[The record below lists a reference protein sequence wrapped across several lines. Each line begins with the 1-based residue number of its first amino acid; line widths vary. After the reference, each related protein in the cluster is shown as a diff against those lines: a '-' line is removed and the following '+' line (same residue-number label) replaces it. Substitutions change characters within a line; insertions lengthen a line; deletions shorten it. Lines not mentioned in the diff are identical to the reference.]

1 MGTTANTGQST
12 WEQIHGGVR
21 ETERLIGQKNYN
33 LAMVKARQ
41 TLEYMVKCLCE
52 RYGILETGL
61 LEMIDA
67 LYSAGK
73 ISKTTC
79 EHYHKIRTIGN
90 KAIHEGHNSA
100 YNANQAHHLLSQDVY
115 TFANDYND
123 TKKSTR
129 ASRSAAPTPASS
141 RLRGN
146 SRHSSASSGNEK
158 PAGTRSG
165 SSEGRRPRAYAGGPS
180 FEFRSI
186 IKPVLLI
193 IIIILVILAESHR
206 SIVSVIVEP
215 VVSVIRPV
223 TELRLVEAALT
234 ISVPGKSA
242 TILTTTAIVRESS
255 SVLTISVIVKSRSV
269 RIISVTGIIVSWSV
283 SVISVSVI
291 SVIVVSW
298 SVGIVSVSTISVIII
313 SRSVRIISIT
323 ICKSYTVT
331 VISVVVISWS
341 VISLLVAK
349 SCLIR
354 IHTLTIVKSY
364 KW

>member
-1 MGTTANTGQST
+1 
-12 WEQIHGGVR
+12 
-21 ETERLIGQKNYN
+21 
-33 LAMVKARQ
+33 MVKARQ

-90 KAIHEGHNSA
+90 KAIHEGDNSA
-100 YNANQAHHLLSQDVY
+100 YNANQAHHLLSQEVY

-193 IIIILVILAESHR
+193 IIIILLLLIIKMIRPATDAKPDSTAAVSTESLAPETEAETVAAESTVYR
-206 SIVSVIVEP
+206 TTDTVNVRPEPSTDTDRIGVLAPDTDVEY
-215 VVSVIRPV
+215 
-223 TELRLVEAALT
+223 LRDYDEKWA
-234 ISVPGKSA
+234 
-242 TILTTTAIVRESS
+242 
-255 SVLTISVIVKSRSV
+255 
-269 RIISVTGIIVSWSV
+269 
-283 SVISVSVI
+283 VISYNGQEAYVSRDFI
-291 SVIVVSW
+291 RQVSQ
-298 SVGIVSVSTISVIII
+298 
-313 SRSVRIISIT
+313 
-323 ICKSYTVT
+323 
-331 VISVVVISWS
+331 
-341 VISLLVAK
+341 
-349 SCLIR
+349 
-354 IHTLTIVKSY
+354 
-364 KW
+364 

>member
-90 KAIHEGHNSA
+90 KAIHEGDNSA
-100 YNANQAHHLLSQDVY
+100 YNANQAHHLLSQEVY

-129 ASRSAAPTPASS
+129 ASRSASSNLRFFPPSREPSAIPLPALETENLPERVPATPRDAVRAPMQAV
-141 RLRGN
+141 RLLN
-146 SRHSSASSGNEK
+146 
-158 PAGTRSG
+158 
-165 SSEGRRPRAYAGGPS
+165 
-180 FEFRSI
+180 FEA
-186 IKPVLLI
+186 LLNQ
-193 IIIILVILAESHR
+193 
-206 SIVSVIVEP
+206 
-215 VVSVIRPV
+215 
-223 TELRLVEAALT
+223 
-234 ISVPGKSA
+234 
-242 TILTTTAIVRESS
+242 
-255 SVLTISVIVKSRSV
+255 
-269 RIISVTGIIVSWSV
+269 
-283 SVISVSVI
+283 
-291 SVIVVSW
+291 
-298 SVGIVSVSTISVIII
+298 
-313 SRSVRIISIT
+313 
-323 ICKSYTVT
+323 CF
-331 VISVVVISWS
+331 
-341 VISLLVAK
+341 
-349 SCLIR
+349 
-354 IHTLTIVKSY
+354 
-364 KW
+364 

>member
-1 MGTTANTGQST
+1 MGTTANTGQSI

-100 YNANQAHHLLSQDVY
+100 YNANQAHHLLSQEVY

-193 IIIILVILAESHR
+193 IIIILLLLIIKMIRPATDAKPDSTAAVSTESLAPETEAETVAAESTVYR
-206 SIVSVIVEP
+206 TTDTVNVRPEPSTDTDRIGVLAPDTDVEY
-215 VVSVIRPV
+215 
-223 TELRLVEAALT
+223 LRDYDEKWA
-234 ISVPGKSA
+234 
-242 TILTTTAIVRESS
+242 
-255 SVLTISVIVKSRSV
+255 
-269 RIISVTGIIVSWSV
+269 
-283 SVISVSVI
+283 VISYNGQEAYVSRDFI
-291 SVIVVSW
+291 RQVSQ
-298 SVGIVSVSTISVIII
+298 
-313 SRSVRIISIT
+313 
-323 ICKSYTVT
+323 
-331 VISVVVISWS
+331 
-341 VISLLVAK
+341 
-349 SCLIR
+349 
-354 IHTLTIVKSY
+354 
-364 KW
+364 

>member
-1 MGTTANTGQST
+1 
-12 WEQIHGGVR
+12 
-21 ETERLIGQKNYN
+21 
-33 LAMVKARQ
+33 
-41 TLEYMVKCLCE
+41 MVKCLCE

-79 EHYHKIRTIGN
+79 EHYHKIRTFGN
-90 KAIHEGHNSA
+90 KAIHEGDNSA
-100 YNANQAHHLLSQDVY
+100 YNANQAHHLLSQEVY

-193 IIIILVILAESHR
+193 IIIILLLLIIKMIRPATDAKPDSTAAVSTESLAPETEAETVAAESTVYR
-206 SIVSVIVEP
+206 TTDTVNVRPEPSTDTDRIGVLAPDTDVEY
-215 VVSVIRPV
+215 
-223 TELRLVEAALT
+223 LRDYDEKWA
-234 ISVPGKSA
+234 
-242 TILTTTAIVRESS
+242 
-255 SVLTISVIVKSRSV
+255 
-269 RIISVTGIIVSWSV
+269 
-283 SVISVSVI
+283 VISYNGQEAYVSRDFI
-291 SVIVVSW
+291 RQVSQ
-298 SVGIVSVSTISVIII
+298 
-313 SRSVRIISIT
+313 
-323 ICKSYTVT
+323 
-331 VISVVVISWS
+331 
-341 VISLLVAK
+341 
-349 SCLIR
+349 
-354 IHTLTIVKSY
+354 
-364 KW
+364 

>member
-79 EHYHKIRTIGN
+79 EHYHKTRTIGN
-90 KAIHEGHNSA
+90 KAIPEGDNSA
-100 YNANQAHHLLSQDVY
+100 YNANQAHHLLSQEVY

-141 RLRGN
+141 RLRRN
-146 SRHSSASSGNEK
+146 SRHSSASSENEK

-165 SSEGRRPRAYAGGPS
+165 SSGGRRPRAYAGGPS

-193 IIIILVILAESHR
+193 IIIILLLLIIKMIRPATDAKPDSTAAVSTESLAPETEAETVAAESTVYR
-206 SIVSVIVEP
+206 TTDTVNVRPEPSTDTDRIGVLAPDTDVEY
-215 VVSVIRPV
+215 
-223 TELRLVEAALT
+223 LRDYDEKWA
-234 ISVPGKSA
+234 
-242 TILTTTAIVRESS
+242 
-255 SVLTISVIVKSRSV
+255 
-269 RIISVTGIIVSWSV
+269 
-283 SVISVSVI
+283 VISYNGQEAYVSRDFI
-291 SVIVVSW
+291 RQVSQ
-298 SVGIVSVSTISVIII
+298 
-313 SRSVRIISIT
+313 
-323 ICKSYTVT
+323 
-331 VISVVVISWS
+331 
-341 VISLLVAK
+341 
-349 SCLIR
+349 
-354 IHTLTIVKSY
+354 
-364 KW
+364 

>member
-90 KAIHEGHNSA
+90 KAIHEGDNSA
-100 YNANQAHHLLSQDVY
+100 YNANQAHHLLSQEVY

-146 SRHSSASSGNEK
+146 QPTFLCQLWKRKTCRH
-158 PAGTRSG
+158 TFRQL
-165 SSEGRRPRAYAGGPS
+165 PRVAVRAPMQAVRLLN
-180 FEFRSI
+180 FEA
-186 IKPVLLI
+186 LLNQ
-193 IIIILVILAESHR
+193 
-206 SIVSVIVEP
+206 
-215 VVSVIRPV
+215 
-223 TELRLVEAALT
+223 
-234 ISVPGKSA
+234 
-242 TILTTTAIVRESS
+242 
-255 SVLTISVIVKSRSV
+255 
-269 RIISVTGIIVSWSV
+269 
-283 SVISVSVI
+283 
-291 SVIVVSW
+291 
-298 SVGIVSVSTISVIII
+298 
-313 SRSVRIISIT
+313 
-323 ICKSYTVT
+323 CF
-331 VISVVVISWS
+331 
-341 VISLLVAK
+341 
-349 SCLIR
+349 
-354 IHTLTIVKSY
+354 
-364 KW
+364 

>member
-90 KAIHEGHNSA
+90 KAIHEGDNSA
-100 YNANQAHHLLSQDVY
+100 YNANQAHHLLSQE
-115 TFANDYND
+115 
-123 TKKSTR
+123 STP
-129 ASRSAAPTPASS
+129 SQMTTMTQKNPPGFPKCSS
-141 RLRGN
+141 NLRFFRLRGN
-146 SRHSSASSGNEK
+146 SRPSLCRLWK
-158 PAGTRSG
+158 PENLPATRSG
-165 SSEGRRPRAYAGGPS
+165 SSGGRRPRAYAGGPS

-193 IIIILVILAESHR
+193 IIIILLLLIIKMIRPATDAKPDSTAAVSTESLAPETEAETVAAESTVYR
-206 SIVSVIVEP
+206 TTDTVNVRPEPSTDTDRIGVLAPDTDVEY
-215 VVSVIRPV
+215 
-223 TELRLVEAALT
+223 LRDYDEKWA
-234 ISVPGKSA
+234 
-242 TILTTTAIVRESS
+242 
-255 SVLTISVIVKSRSV
+255 
-269 RIISVTGIIVSWSV
+269 
-283 SVISVSVI
+283 VISYNGQEAYVSRDFI
-291 SVIVVSW
+291 RQVSQ
-298 SVGIVSVSTISVIII
+298 
-313 SRSVRIISIT
+313 
-323 ICKSYTVT
+323 
-331 VISVVVISWS
+331 
-341 VISLLVAK
+341 
-349 SCLIR
+349 
-354 IHTLTIVKSY
+354 
-364 KW
+364 

>member
-100 YNANQAHHLLSQDVY
+100 YNANQAHHLLSQEVY

-146 SRHSSASSGNEK
+146 SRHSSASSGNGK

-193 IIIILVILAESHR
+193 IIIILLLLIIKMIRPATDAKPDSTAAVSTESLAPETEAETVAAESTVYR
-206 SIVSVIVEP
+206 TTDTVNVRPEPSTDTDRIGVLAPDTDVEY
-215 VVSVIRPV
+215 
-223 TELRLVEAALT
+223 LRDYDEKWA
-234 ISVPGKSA
+234 
-242 TILTTTAIVRESS
+242 
-255 SVLTISVIVKSRSV
+255 
-269 RIISVTGIIVSWSV
+269 
-283 SVISVSVI
+283 VISYNGQEAYVSRDFI
-291 SVIVVSW
+291 RQVSQ
-298 SVGIVSVSTISVIII
+298 
-313 SRSVRIISIT
+313 
-323 ICKSYTVT
+323 
-331 VISVVVISWS
+331 
-341 VISLLVAK
+341 
-349 SCLIR
+349 
-354 IHTLTIVKSY
+354 
-364 KW
+364 

>member
-90 KAIHEGHNSA
+90 KAIHEGDNSA
-100 YNANQAHHLLSQDVY
+100 YNANQAHHLLSQEVY

-129 ASRSAAPTPASS
+129 ASRSAAPTPLLPAF
-141 RLRGN
+141 
-146 SRHSSASSGNEK
+146 
-158 PAGTRSG
+158 AGTADIPLPAL
-165 SSEGRRPRAYAGGPS
+165 ETKNLPAHVPAAPRTPS
-180 FEFRSI
+180 
-186 IKPVLLI
+186 
-193 IIIILVILAESHR
+193 A
-206 SIVSVIVEP
+206 
-215 VVSVIRPV
+215 
-223 TELRLVEAALT
+223 RLC
-234 ISVPGKSA
+234 
-242 TILTTTAIVRESS
+242 R
-255 SVLTISVIVKSRSV
+255 RSV
-269 RIISVTGIIVSWSV
+269 F
-283 SVISVSVI
+283 
-291 SVIVVSW
+291 
-298 SVGIVSVSTISVIII
+298 
-313 SRSVRIISIT
+313 
-323 ICKSYTVT
+323 
-331 VISVVVISWS
+331 
-341 VISLLVAK
+341 
-349 SCLIR
+349 
-354 IHTLTIVKSY
+354 
-364 KW
+364 

>member
-100 YNANQAHHLLSQDVY
+100 YNANQAHHLLSQEVY

-146 SRHSSASSGNEK
+146 SRHSSASSGNGK

-165 SSEGRRPRAYAGGPS
+165 SSEGRRPRTYAGGPS

-193 IIIILVILAESHR
+193 IIIILLLLIIKMIRPATDAKPDSTAAVSTESLAPETEAETVAAESTVYR
-206 SIVSVIVEP
+206 TTDTVNVRPEPSTDTDRIGVLAPDTDVEY
-215 VVSVIRPV
+215 
-223 TELRLVEAALT
+223 LRDYDEKWA
-234 ISVPGKSA
+234 
-242 TILTTTAIVRESS
+242 
-255 SVLTISVIVKSRSV
+255 
-269 RIISVTGIIVSWSV
+269 
-283 SVISVSVI
+283 VISYNGQEAYVSRDFI
-291 SVIVVSW
+291 RQVSQ
-298 SVGIVSVSTISVIII
+298 
-313 SRSVRIISIT
+313 
-323 ICKSYTVT
+323 
-331 VISVVVISWS
+331 
-341 VISLLVAK
+341 
-349 SCLIR
+349 
-354 IHTLTIVKSY
+354 
-364 KW
+364 

>member
-90 KAIHEGHNSA
+90 KAIHEGDHSA
-100 YNANQAHHLLSQDVY
+100 YNANQAHHLLSQEVY

-146 SRHSSASSGNEK
+146 SRHSSASSGNGK

-193 IIIILVILAESHR
+193 IIIILLLLIIKMIRPATDAKPDSTAAVSTESLAPETEAETVAAESTVYR
-206 SIVSVIVEP
+206 TTDTVNVRPEPSTDTDRIGVLAPDTDVEY
-215 VVSVIRPV
+215 
-223 TELRLVEAALT
+223 LRDYDEKWA
-234 ISVPGKSA
+234 
-242 TILTTTAIVRESS
+242 
-255 SVLTISVIVKSRSV
+255 
-269 RIISVTGIIVSWSV
+269 
-283 SVISVSVI
+283 VISYNGQEAYVSRDFI
-291 SVIVVSW
+291 RQVSQ
-298 SVGIVSVSTISVIII
+298 
-313 SRSVRIISIT
+313 
-323 ICKSYTVT
+323 
-331 VISVVVISWS
+331 
-341 VISLLVAK
+341 
-349 SCLIR
+349 
-354 IHTLTIVKSY
+354 
-364 KW
+364 

>member
-90 KAIHEGHNSA
+90 KAIHEGDNSA
-100 YNANQAHHLLSQDVY
+100 YNANQAHHLLSQEVY

-146 SRHSSASSGNEK
+146 RRHSSASSGNGK

-193 IIIILVILAESHR
+193 TIIILLLLIIKMIRPATDAKPDSTAAVSTESLAPETEAETVAAESTVYR
-206 SIVSVIVEP
+206 TTDTVNVRPEPSTDTDRIGVLAPDTDVEY
-215 VVSVIRPV
+215 
-223 TELRLVEAALT
+223 LRDYDEKWA
-234 ISVPGKSA
+234 
-242 TILTTTAIVRESS
+242 
-255 SVLTISVIVKSRSV
+255 
-269 RIISVTGIIVSWSV
+269 
-283 SVISVSVI
+283 VISYNGQEAYVSRDFI
-291 SVIVVSW
+291 RQVSQ
-298 SVGIVSVSTISVIII
+298 
-313 SRSVRIISIT
+313 
-323 ICKSYTVT
+323 
-331 VISVVVISWS
+331 
-341 VISLLVAK
+341 
-349 SCLIR
+349 
-354 IHTLTIVKSY
+354 
-364 KW
+364 

>member
-52 RYGILETGL
+52 RYDILETSL

-67 LYSAGK
+67 LYDAGK

-90 KAIHEGHNSA
+90 KAIHEGDNSA
-100 YNANQAHHLLSQDVY
+100 YNANQAHHLLSQEVY

-123 TKKSTR
+123 AKKSTR
-129 ASRSAAPTPASS
+129 ASRNAAPVSAST

-146 SRHSSASSGNEK
+146 SRRSGTASGSGES
-158 PAGTRSG
+158 GTRSG
-165 SSEGRRPRAYAGGPS
+165 SSGGRRPRAYAGGPS

-193 IIIILVILAESHR
+193 IIIILLLLIIKMIRPATDAGTDTTAAASTESLASETEAETVAAESTVYRTTDTVNVR
-206 SIVSVIVEP
+206 STPSTDTDRIGVLAPDTDVEYVRDYDEKWAVINYNGQEAYVSRDFIRQ
-215 VVSVIRPV
+215 VSQ
-223 TELRLVEAALT
+223 
-234 ISVPGKSA
+234 
-242 TILTTTAIVRESS
+242 
-255 SVLTISVIVKSRSV
+255 
-269 RIISVTGIIVSWSV
+269 
-283 SVISVSVI
+283 
-291 SVIVVSW
+291 
-298 SVGIVSVSTISVIII
+298 
-313 SRSVRIISIT
+313 
-323 ICKSYTVT
+323 
-331 VISVVVISWS
+331 
-341 VISLLVAK
+341 
-349 SCLIR
+349 
-354 IHTLTIVKSY
+354 
-364 KW
+364 

>member
-79 EHYHKIRTIGN
+79 EHYHKIRTFGN
-90 KAIHEGHNSA
+90 KAIHEGDNSA
-100 YNANQAHHLLSQDVY
+100 YNANQAHHLLSQEVY

-129 ASRSAAPTPASS
+129 ASRSAAPTSVSS
-141 RLRGN
+141 HLRRN
-146 SRHSSASSGNEK
+146 SRHPSAGSGNEK

-165 SSEGRRPRAYAGGPS
+165 SSGGCRPRAYAGGPS

-193 IIIILVILAESHR
+193 IIIILLLLIIKMIRPATDAKPDSTAAVSTESPAPETEAETVAAESTVYR
-206 SIVSVIVEP
+206 TTDTVNVRPEPSTDTDRIGVLAPDTDVEY
-215 VVSVIRPV
+215 
-223 TELRLVEAALT
+223 LRDYDEKWA
-234 ISVPGKSA
+234 
-242 TILTTTAIVRESS
+242 
-255 SVLTISVIVKSRSV
+255 
-269 RIISVTGIIVSWSV
+269 
-283 SVISVSVI
+283 VISYNGQEAYVSRDFI
-291 SVIVVSW
+291 RQVSQ
-298 SVGIVSVSTISVIII
+298 
-313 SRSVRIISIT
+313 
-323 ICKSYTVT
+323 
-331 VISVVVISWS
+331 
-341 VISLLVAK
+341 
-349 SCLIR
+349 
-354 IHTLTIVKSY
+354 
-364 KW
+364 

>member
-90 KAIHEGHNSA
+90 KAIHEGDNSA
-100 YNANQAHHLLSQDVY
+100 YNANQAHHLLSQEVY

-129 ASRSAAPTPASS
+129 ASRSAAPTSASS

-146 SRHSSASSGNEK
+146 HPPSLCRLWKRKTCRNVCRQLRGTPSA
-158 PAGTRSG
+158 
-165 SSEGRRPRAYAGGPS
+165 
-180 FEFRSI
+180 
-186 IKPVLLI
+186 
-193 IIIILVILAESHR
+193 
-206 SIVSVIVEP
+206 
-215 VVSVIRPV
+215 
-223 TELRLVEAALT
+223 RLC
-234 ISVPGKSA
+234 
-242 TILTTTAIVRESS
+242 R
-255 SVLTISVIVKSRSV
+255 RSV
-269 RIISVTGIIVSWSV
+269 F
-283 SVISVSVI
+283 
-291 SVIVVSW
+291 
-298 SVGIVSVSTISVIII
+298 
-313 SRSVRIISIT
+313 
-323 ICKSYTVT
+323 
-331 VISVVVISWS
+331 
-341 VISLLVAK
+341 
-349 SCLIR
+349 
-354 IHTLTIVKSY
+354 
-364 KW
+364 

>member
-90 KAIHEGHNSA
+90 KAIHEGD
-100 YNANQAHHLLSQDVY
+100 NANQAHHLLSQEVY

-129 ASRSAAPTPASS
+129 ASRSAAPTSASS

-146 SRHSSASSGNEK
+146 SRHPSAGSGNGK

-193 IIIILVILAESHR
+193 IIIILLLLIIKMIRPATDAKPDSTAAVSTESLAPETEAETVAAESTVYR
-206 SIVSVIVEP
+206 TTDTVNVRPEPSTDTDRIGVLAPDTDVEY
-215 VVSVIRPV
+215 
-223 TELRLVEAALT
+223 LRDYDEKWA
-234 ISVPGKSA
+234 
-242 TILTTTAIVRESS
+242 
-255 SVLTISVIVKSRSV
+255 
-269 RIISVTGIIVSWSV
+269 
-283 SVISVSVI
+283 VISYNGQEAYVSRDFI
-291 SVIVVSW
+291 RQVSQ
-298 SVGIVSVSTISVIII
+298 
-313 SRSVRIISIT
+313 
-323 ICKSYTVT
+323 
-331 VISVVVISWS
+331 
-341 VISLLVAK
+341 
-349 SCLIR
+349 
-354 IHTLTIVKSY
+354 
-364 KW
+364 